1 MLCCPGGPA
10 ISPTQLPWLARLE
23 ASVSGGSVQVVVTHS
38 SLGEGI
44 SESLR
49 SLCEGPHHQQCLPTY
64 VVIICASK
72 MTGNEFCVLVLG
84 ERCCIICN
92 HVSWLLRMHDMSVNI
107 VIISSFINVLDT
119 GKYQARALAE
129 GMLTTNEFLKEISY
143 ELITG
148 KVSILASHFKT
159 TSLGECCIHTAAVY
173 GFTNR
178 WTGGNNEFI
187 TVTYFVHTHV
197 ILLMT

>member
-10 ISPTQLPWLARLE
+10 ISLSQLPWLARLE
-23 ASVSGGSVQVVVTHS
+23 ASVSGGTVQVVVTHN

-49 SLCEGPHHQQCLPTY
+49 SLSEGPHHQQCLPTY

-72 MTGNEFCVLVLG
+72 MSGNEFCVLVLG
-84 ERCCIICN
+84 ECCDLVAAITEPGCYLDQSAQNVCSRCNNLI
-92 HVSWLLRMHDMSVNI
+92 LTY
-107 VIISSFINVLDT
+107 VLDT

-148 KVSILASHFKT
+148 KVSVLASHFKT
-159 TSLGECCIHTAAVY
+159 TSLGECGVHATRADC
-173 GFTNR
+173 
-178 WTGGNNEFI
+178 FI
-187 TVTYFVHTHV
+187 AD
-197 ILLMT
+197 